1 MQRRRLVHGASS
13 CRGCPTPGSQPGRA
27 PHAPARLRGTETVP
41 GSSRPWPAGGDGG
54 GRLLLR
60 VINKQERREAATA
73 GPGQLLPRSREG
85 AAGAE
90 GFRGPRGRGAGK
102 GLPGEPASRPPTPA
116 WTSGASAACGTR
128 ESPKRLL
135 LLARALGT
143 TPLAPGGP
151 SSSPWHCWGR
161 GSQHSQAL
169 LQGGSLELGGSDL
182 SQPGCRGTRLQT
194 NGAAGQERGC
204 SELSSQ
210 QAPRPLRAGIQPRG
224 SPAAPALS
232 AVPKAARQEGSAG
245 FRRAAPLPRAEEAAG
260 AGRSR
265 PCSPARSVPGTAPA
279 ALPGPA
285 GLCRATPRNPS
296 RRDPQTNPT
305 LGGGT
310 GMIPSRDLVLF
321 LLLEEQAQAAPLPSR
336 APRLAAPRLWL
347 RPEAPRVPRLPP
359 GWRGTRSGP
368 GSSPTAGSQQ
378 PPPRPTQHRAR
389 DPGAPAPLGL
399 SGQEPAPLGNR
410 GWGHRGFRE
419 PPVPPH

>member
-1 MQRRRLVHGASS
+1 MGRAKGSPGNQRHG
-13 CRGCPTPGSQPGRA
+13 RPRQPG
-27 PHAPARLRGTETVP
+27 PP
-41 GSSRPWPAGGDGG
+41 
-54 GRLLLR
+54 
-60 VINKQERREAATA
+60 
-73 GPGQLLPRSREG
+73 
-85 AAGAE
+85 
-90 GFRGPRGRGAGK
+90 
-102 GLPGEPASRPPTPA
+102 EPAQPVGHGKAQNGFCCWPV
-116 WTSGASAACGTR
+116 
-128 ESPKRLL
+128 
-135 LLARALGT
+135 
-143 TPLAPGGP
+143 PLAPHHWHPVGPAPAPGTAGEGDPSTARPCCKGGAW
-151 SSSPWHCWGR
+151 SWGA
-161 GSQHSQAL
+161 QICP
-169 LQGGSLELGGSDL
+169 
-182 SQPGCRGTRLQT
+182 QPGCRGTRLQT

-285 GLCRATPRNPS
+285 GLRRATPRNPS
-296 RRDPQTNPT
+296 HRDPQTNPT

-336 APRLAAPRLWL
+336 APRLAAPPRLWL
-347 RPEAPRVPRLPP
+347 RPEALRVPRLPP

-378 PPPRPTQHRAR
+378 PPPRPTQHRER

-410 GWGHRGFRE
+410 GWGDRGFRE